1 MWNGLKQHFCRDL
14 CKFTFLGGFAFHGS
28 TSARVQTRPTHH
40 VACGNASLHPRVRR
54 SGTLFSCEPEEER
67 LTHVERRNAKRPSR
81 ARATLAILKMKE
93 NHQDRIET

>member
-67 LTHVERRNAKRPSR
+67 LTHVERRNAKKAFQSPGNPRNTKNERKPPGQ
-81 ARATLAILKMKE
+81 
-93 NHQDRIET
+93 N